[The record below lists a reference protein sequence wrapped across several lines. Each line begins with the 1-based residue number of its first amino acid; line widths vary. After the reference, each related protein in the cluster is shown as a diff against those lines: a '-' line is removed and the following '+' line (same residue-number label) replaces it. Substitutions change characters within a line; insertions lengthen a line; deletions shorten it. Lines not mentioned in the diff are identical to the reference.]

1 MLFQNI
7 PFYIDNN
14 IDDYDYDDNKNDDDD
29 DDDIF

>member
-29 DDDIF
+29 DDIF